1 MPWPLAPDA
10 RPLNSRELHIVFVKD
25 IAGEIS

>member
-1 MPWPLAPDA
+1 MPWPLTPNA
-10 RPLNSRELHIVFVKD
+10 RPLNLRELHKVFVKD